1 MLSDILLN
9 KQVYRIETFGY
20 LLFYERERETGGERI
35 LPIMK
40 RTLCRKKMIQFR
52 VRCYV
57 PKVGCR
63 LLKFHVSNCQI
74 IKPRLTLFF
83 W

>member
-9 KQVYRIETFGY
+9 KQLYRIETFGY

-40 RTLCRKKMIQFR
+40 RTLCRKK
-52 VRCYV
+52 
-57 PKVGCR
+57 
-63 LLKFHVSNCQI
+63 
-74 IKPRLTLFF
+74 
-83 W
+83 